1 MRKNDVRTERFLI
14 ENKMRA
20 RADAKQI
27 TLKLE
32 DLIGVVNNAALA
44 GRTGLLQFDLGGR
57 GWIVLREDDFEG
69 LLDG

>member
-1 MRKNDVRTERFLI
+1 MRKNDVRTDDFLI

-44 GRTGLLQFDLGGR
+44 SPAGS
-57 GWIVLREDDFEG
+57 
-69 LLDG
+69 